1 VGGRRRRF
9 IADAAA
15 RGQIAEAATSR
26 GIRGT
31 GTVDVCHPRIVR
43 DPSRPERSTR
53 CLCIR
58 QAAYSFAEAS
68 RRYSAG
74 QLRFAARAAPRTEII
89 RVREGQPIRRCRSI
103 RGPIPLAM
111 GTPTGPLLAIAG
123 RESQLMTVRSR
134 GCAWRSSMERAV
146 RPTSVG

>member
-1 VGGRRRRF
+1 VGSGGPARLTFVIRAWSAIRR
-9 IADAAA
+9 
-15 RGQIAEAATSR
+15 
-26 GIRGT
+26 
-31 GTVDVCHPRIVR
+31 VPNVR
-43 DPSRPERSTR
+43 HGACVS
-53 CLCIR
+53 R

-74 QLRFAARAAPRTEII
+74 QLRFTARAAPRTEII

-111 GTPTGPLLAIAG
+111 GTPTGPLLATLG
-123 RESQLMTVRSR
+123 RESLLMTVRSR
-134 GCAWRSSMERAV
+134 GCAWRSSRKRAV